1 MESFLPTPYRFLDFL
16 SNSGDKLSNTIA
28 LCVMASILALPGCAS
43 MVNGSKQSLK
53 IETVDAATG
62 ASKPATC
69 HISKRGLNISGKS
82 TDTFEVSRGDDHLH
96 VICEDGSS
104 TGRLRQESDFA
115 QRYLFLDIA
124 TDLCLVSCFV
134 DGYHRAWYEYPSPM
148 VVEMRPAP

>member
-1 MESFLPTPYRFLDFL
+1 M
-16 SNSGDKLSNTIA
+16 SNLFVPSRKSCAIRITSL
-28 LCVMASILALPGCAS
+28 LALLSVLSLTGCAS
-43 MVNGSKQSLK
+43 MINGSKQSLK

-69 HISKRGLNISGKS
+69 HISKRGFNISGKS
-82 TDTFEVSRGDDHLH
+82 TDTFEVRRGDDHLQ
-96 VICEDGSS
+96 VMCEDGSS

-115 QRYLFLDIA
+115 QRFLFLDIA

-148 VVEMRPAP
+148 VVEMKPAS